1 MPIDHKLQLAGSIN
15 NVFSPVFKDYGVE
28 FRDEVILLW
37 SILNSRHDF
46 RYLAT
51 PTFLCGF
58 PVSFK
63 ATCQEI
69 GAASPSSGFGDSFR
83 GQVKIQLWRK
93 LLLPSNPS
101 LISIYP

>member
-1 MPIDHKLQLAGSIN
+1 M
-15 NVFSPVFKDYGVE
+15 FKDYGVE

-63 ATCQEI
+63 ATCQET
-69 GAASPSSGFGDSFR
+69 GAASPVLGSMTHSEDRSKYNFGGNFYCQATR
-83 GQVKIQLWRK
+83 V
-93 LLLPSNPS
+93 
-101 LISIYP
+101 